1 MHTAF
6 VDSQSP
12 FASEYLLIVLSLRVL
27 GRVCNM
33 SNTFTFRCRHH
44 LTNSFNLRFTDGE
57 TEAQ

>member
-33 SNTFTFRCRHH
+33 SKYIYV
-44 LTNSFNLRFTDGE
+44 
-57 TEAQ
+57 